1 MKTKSHKK
9 GILCKQNGIM
19 HVSSYQQFFVVQ
31 KNNKL
36 NNKVQVSVI
45 AAGIA
50 ESGKRV
56 LNIWSRFPGVI
67 TRCCT
72 LFTSNCHSL
81 VSILGNI
88 IIPHMFL

>member
-1 MKTKSHKK
+1 
-9 GILCKQNGIM
+9 M
-19 HVSSYQQFFVVQ
+19 HVSSYQQFLVVQ

-67 TRCCT
+67 TRCCA